1 MSWFSKVK
9 KPLEAITSRDKIPE
23 GIWKKCDECK
33 AILYGQELESNFQV
47 CPKCGHHHRLSGPE
61 RIRLLIDEGT
71 FREEDANLSP
81 NDPLR
86 FRDIKKYRDRITES
100 RRRTGLNESAICGS
114 GLLCNR
120 PVEIAVLDFDFIGGT
135 LGSVAGEKITRT
147 IERSIK
153 QRHPAIIVSSSGGA
167 RMQEGIFSL
176 MQMAKTSSALG
187 ELDEE
192 KIPFISLLAH
202 PVTGGVTASFAMLGD
217 VIIAEPK
224 ALVGFAGPR
233 VIEETI
239 HEQLPEG
246 FQRSEFMMNHG
257 FVDMVTPRLEL
268 KSAIAGLLNHM
279 CGEIACLLPVERDE
293 KSEESVDS
301 DA

>member
-33 AILYGQELESNFQV
+33 AIIYGQELDNNFQV
-47 CPKCGHHHRLSGPE
+47 CPKCGHHHRLSARE

-71 FREEDANLSP
+71 FQEKDGELAP
-81 NDPLR
+81 NDPLK
-86 FRDIKKYRDRITES
+86 FRDSKKYKDRIAES
-100 RRRTGLNESAICGS
+100 KKKTGLNESAISGS
-114 GLLCNR
+114 GLMCNR

-147 IERSIK
+147 IERSIRS
-153 QRHPAIIVSSSGGA
+153 RHPAIIVSSSGGA

-187 ELDEE
+187 ELDEL

-202 PVTGGVTASFAMLGD
+202 PVTGGVSASFAMLGD

-224 ALVGFAGPR
+224 ALIGFAGPR

-239 HEQLPEG
+239 REQLPEG
-246 FQRSEFMMNHG
+246 FQRSEFMMDHG
-257 FVDMVTPRLEL
+257 FVDMVVPRLEL
-268 KSAIAGLLNHM
+268 KETMAKLLDHM
-279 CGEIACLLPVERDE
+279 CGAIACLLPLESKEDSTDSA
-293 KSEESVDS
+293 KSG
-301 DA
+301 A